1 MNTEFFVATVGNCDA
16 GTVNIPV
23 QANHE
28 GALRSFFIIPKTAF
42 VGAVDD
48 ATAYQ
53 NCKKP
58 GLSVNV
64 WVQGSLAMRA
74 SPNYK

>member
-16 GTVNIPV
+16 ATVNIPM
-23 QANHE
+23 QAKDR
-28 GALRSFFIIPKTAF
+28 GALRSFFITPKTAF

-48 ATAYQ
+48 AIAYQ
-53 NCKKP
+53 KCKKP

-64 WVQGSLAMRA
+64 WVQGSLVMQA